1 MRAFTILLYHKNI
14 VQVKSKIRQLE
25 ELEIAEIW
33 SKTLL
38 FLQYVE
44 TESVPNNARADAE
57 HQNLLHRPYAPRLYG
72 TYKKGL
78 NIFSRLSSKCELIF
92 DLVFFSVHKK

>member
-1 MRAFTILLYHKNI
+1 MRVFTILLYHKNI

-57 HQNLLHRPYAPRLYG
+57 HQNLLYRPNHRTG
-72 TYKKGL
+72 
-78 NIFSRLSSKCELIF
+78 IFTLEFILCFLKINLLSKY
-92 DLVFFSVHKK
+92 

>member
-1 MRAFTILLYHKNI
+1 MCDKGGAISFCVLRRTFEFQTMRVFTILLYHKNI

-57 HQNLLHRPYAPRLYG
+57 HQNLLHRPY
-72 TYKKGL
+72 
-78 NIFSRLSSKCELIF
+78 
-92 DLVFFSVHKK
+92 

>member
-1 MRAFTILLYHKNI
+1 MRVFTILLYHKNI

-57 HQNLLHRPYAPRLYG
+57 HQNLLHRPNG
-72 TYKKGL
+72 M
-78 NIFSRLSSKCELIF
+78 LS
-92 DLVFFSVHKK
+92 